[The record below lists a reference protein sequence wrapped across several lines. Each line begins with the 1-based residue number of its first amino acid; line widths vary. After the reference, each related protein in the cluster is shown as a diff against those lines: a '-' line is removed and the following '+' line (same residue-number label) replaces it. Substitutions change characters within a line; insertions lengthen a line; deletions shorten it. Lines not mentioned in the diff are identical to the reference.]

1 MTRLSDSDAS
11 RSPSD
16 LPEGAEAV
24 AHYLADIT
32 SQLETMARGAHLE
45 LLAYLLA
52 MARAEAETLARGGP
66 RGR

>member
-1 MTRLSDSDAS
+1 MTRLSDSGAS
-11 RSPSD
+11 RSSSD

-32 SQLETMARGAHLE
+32 SQLETMARGAQLE

-52 MARAEAETLARGGP
+52 MARAEAETLARGGA
-66 RGR
+66 RGS